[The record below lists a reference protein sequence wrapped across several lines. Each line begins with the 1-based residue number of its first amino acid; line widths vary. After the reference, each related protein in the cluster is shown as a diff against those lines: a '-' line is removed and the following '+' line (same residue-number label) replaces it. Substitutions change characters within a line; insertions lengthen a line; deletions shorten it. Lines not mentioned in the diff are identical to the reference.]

1 MGLSAFRARPRNKSM
16 LREVRISRENE
27 TDRRGFHIRGR
38 EVTRLEAFSDAVF
51 AFALTLL
58 VVSLEVPKT
67 FGELIATM
75 RGFVAFGVCFA
86 LLAMIWNHHYVY
98 SRRFGLQDGLV
109 RFLTC
114 AMLFVVLLYV
124 YPLKFLFNLF
134 INGLILGGKGGEL
147 TRSEA
152 SALFVIYGLGFAA
165 IYLAFAALYLHAWRL
180 RAKLELDEFEKLDT
194 RWEIYAMLCHT
205 AVGIGSA
212 LIALVIQRVGLA
224 GLTYFSLFII
234 MTIHRMLHGR
244 KRRALEGRTAAT

>member
-1 MGLSAFRARPRNKSM
+1 M
-16 LREVRISRENE
+16 LRQARISREGSQ
-27 TDRRGFHIRGR
+27 DGRGFRIRGG

-67 FGELIATM
+67 FGELMETM

-98 SRRFGLQDGLV
+98 SRRFGLQDGFV

-134 INGLILGGKGGEL
+134 INGIILGGKGGEL
-147 TRSEA
+147 THAEA

-165 IYLAFAALYLHAWRL
+165 IYLAFAALYLHAWRR
-180 RAKLELDEFEKLDT
+180 RAELELDELEMLDT
-194 RWEIYAMLCHT
+194 RWEIYAMLCH
-205 AVGIGSA
+205 AVVGIGSA
-212 LIALVIQRVGLA
+212 LIALVIQEVGRAGLA
-224 GLTYFSLFII
+224 YFSLFII
-234 MTIHRMLHGR
+234 MTIHRTLHGR
-244 KRRALEGRTAAT
+244 KRRALEARTAGT